1 MSEEIQMAAVES
13 FTLDHTKVQAPYVRK
28 IAVESGPRGD
38 TITNFDIRLVQPN
51 EGEIPTAGLHTIEHT
66 LAALLRTRLD
76 GLIDISPFGCRTG
89 FHMIVWG
96 EPSPAAVAEALKHSL
111 EDIVERVTWADV
123 PGTEA
128 VSCGNYRDHS
138 LHSAKEW
145 CKLVLDAG
153 ISLDPFDRSQLA

>member
-1 MSEEIQMAAVES
+1 MSDVELAEVES
-13 FTLDHTKVQAPYVRK
+13 FSLDHTKVLAPYVRL
-28 IAVESGPRGD
+28 IGVEHGPKGD
-38 TITNFDIRLVQPN
+38 AISNYDIRLVQPN

-66 LAALLRTRLD
+66 LAALLRTRFD

-89 FHMIVWG
+89 FHMIAWG
-96 EPSPAAVAEALKHSL
+96 EPTPEQVGAAIKSAL
-111 EDIVERVTWADV
+111 EDLVERVTWDDV

-145 CKLVLDAG
+145 AKQVLDQG
-153 ISLDPFDRSQLA
+153 ISLDAFDRSRLV